1 MSRSVRYRA
10 RGASTVE
17 FVVVAP
23 VLALMGLG
31 TVQAGLAYHGK
42 TVLNYATFE
51 AARTGATHHALSG
64 PMRRELAARLAP
76 VIGGDGSDAAA
87 AGAIGTSLTAV
98 SVNPLDA
105 AFTRVRVLNPS
116 TEAFDHFSVRSRESG
131 RDAIPNSHL
140 RFRAAAAAAGTDP
153 AAGIDPVSGVDLRD
167 ANLLRIEVT
176 YGFDLKVP
184 LIGALAA
191 PLLTL
196 YDPAHAHYHAAGKLP
211 LTSVATV
218 RMQSEVWR
226 DSLVSMNA
234 VPPGGADVPGESA
247 ADPDA
252 VAGSSTPDDGGGGR
266 DDGAGG
272 TGGTCDDSNGLAMSI
287 PILTSGEGQCAP
299 GTAFPGGPFAGGD
312 EELPNSPACS

>member
-1 MSRSVRYRA
+1 MTCGRYKA

-31 TVQAGLAYHGK
+31 TVQAGLAYHAK

-87 AGAIGTSLTAV
+87 AGAIGASLAAGT
-98 SVNPLDA
+98 VNPLDA

-116 TEAFDHFSVRSRESG
+116 TEAFDHFSIRSRESG

-140 RFRAAAAAAGTDP
+140 RFRAGAAAGTDP

-196 YDPAHAHYHAAGKLP
+196 YDPAHADYHAAGKLP

-234 VPPGGADVPGESA
+234 VPPGGTDVPGESA

-252 VAGSSTPDDGGGGR
+252 VAGSSTPDDGGAGE
-266 DDGAGG
+266 DDGMGGAGG
-272 TGGTCDDSNGLAMSI
+272 ACDDPNGLAMST
-287 PILTSGEGQCAP
+287 PILTTDEGRCVP
-299 GTAFPGGPFAGGD
+299 GTPLPGGPLAGG
-312 EELPNSPACS
+312 EGELPSSPICS